1 MRKLILL
8 LLAAACPL
16 AAIEYNVNYDV
27 ASGTS
32 NVITIQ
38 QPATGA
44 RSVRGKFV
52 EVYCSVTCDVEIERD
67 GTAASAT
74 ETTIVAVDRNAA
86 NTTPKFKAYHTSNVG
101 NGTTLYL
108 RPVPTGGSIVLEM
121 DSVFL
126 NGNGTAKNWTVRVT
140 AGSSGRLTI
149 NLKVDEY

>member
-16 AAIEYNVNYDV
+16 AAIEYNVTYDV
-27 ASGTS
+27 TSGTS

-44 RSVRGKFV
+44 RTVQGKFV
-52 EVYCSVTCDVEIERD
+52 EVYCSVTCDVEVERD
-67 GTAASAT
+67 GTAATGT
-74 ETTIVAVDRNAA
+74 EATIVAVNRNAV

-101 NGTTLYL
+101 EGTTLYL
-108 RPVPTGGSIVLEM
+108 RPVPTGGSIVLGME
-121 DSVFL
+121 SIFL
-126 NGNGTAKNWTVRVT
+126 TGNGTAKNWTIRVT